1 MSFFKKR
8 SGAVLA
14 AAVIIV
20 LSSFFAAN
28 RSLNVKVREVSD
40 LFSTEFYDK
49 NLGYP
54 QKSIK
59 SQLEVRKDASMNL
72 ISVGSRYKEAEKE
85 TEKLREA
92 RGALENGLKKSAGAK
107 KLYDY
112 NKELQTAYDAL
123 YAKLSTLSLDAN
135 GKTIADESRIRMN
148 GAAAVIERNGYNDA
162 VREFER
168 TVLSV
173 FPTNLIRRFAMVDGP
188 ELFE

>member
-1 MSFFKKR
+1 MSFFKR
-8 SGAVLA
+8 RGGALLV
-14 AAVIIV
+14 AVVVIV

-28 RSLNVKVREVSD
+28 RSLNVRVREVSD
-40 LFSTEFYDK
+40 LFSTDFYDK
-49 NLGYP
+49 NVGYP

-72 ISVGSRYKEAEKE
+72 ISVGARYSEAEKE

-92 RGALENGLKKSAGAK
+92 RTALDNGLKKSAGAK
-107 KLYDY
+107 KLYEY

-123 YAKLSTLSLDAN
+123 YAKLSAISLDAN
-135 GKTIADESRIRMN
+135 GKTIADESRVRMN
-148 GAAAVIERNGYNDA
+148 GAASVIERNGYNEA

-173 FPTNLIRRFAMVDGP
+173 FPTNYIRQFAMVNGP